1 MTVVRNQPSSILLI
15 EDKEN
20 IPFKSLSNCSFARP
34 VVSRICPCSCPHA
47 ANFYYL
53 LFDIQHQMIL
63 TESNNIHLFQECED
77 RLFYPWFK
85 KMALC
90 QLERS
95 TVWRA
100 WFIYLRSH
108 KSFEINDTFLATC
121 TWIAI
126 KFDED
131 HMPSFSNILKLFNT
145 NPNDIHVLERRIL
158 SSMGYRMNLF
168 TPNEWL
174 TLYLRMAVLRTPSLF
189 DNKNPTNISK
199 FFEIRKGMDPYHVH
213 YLPDMDTLSRAFF
226 LLDILSLHPNTRRI
240 PFSKTAAGIFMYMFN
255 DGNCSLCRRLREE
268 DYWIS
273 SSDIRGHY

>member
-1 MTVVRNQPSSILLI
+1 MTVVRSQPCSLLLI

-20 IPFKSLSNCSFARP
+20 IPFQSLSNCSFARP
-34 VVSRICPCSCPHA
+34 VVRRICPSSCPEA

-53 LFDIQHQMIL
+53 LFDIQHQMIM
-63 TESNNIHLFQECED
+63 TESENIHIFQECED
-77 RLFYPWFK
+77 RMFYAWFK

-100 WFIYLRSH
+100 WFIYLCTH
-108 KSFEINDTFLATC
+108 KQNEINDTFLATC

-131 HMPSFSNILKLFNT
+131 VMPPFNNILNLFQT
-145 NPNDIHVLERRIL
+145 NPKDIQALERSIL
-158 SSMGYRMNLF
+158 SSMDFKMNLF
-168 TPNEWL
+168 TPSEWL

-189 DNKNPTNISK
+189 AKKNSANICK
-199 FFEIRKGMDPYHVH
+199 YFDVRKGMDPYHVH
-213 YLPDMDTLSRAFF
+213 YLPDMETLSRAYF

-255 DGNCSLCRRLREE
+255 DG
-268 DYWIS
+268 IF
-273 SSDIRGHY
+273 I